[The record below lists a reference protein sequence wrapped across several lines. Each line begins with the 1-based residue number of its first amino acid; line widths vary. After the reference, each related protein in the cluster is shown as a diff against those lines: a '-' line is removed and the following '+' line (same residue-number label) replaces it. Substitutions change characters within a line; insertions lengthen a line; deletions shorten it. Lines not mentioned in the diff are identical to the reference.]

1 MKLHPY
7 KKYPEIIAKP
17 ARAREGFSMEIG
29 IHVLHVLHVPQ
40 ADADAPKAIKAG
52 SEGDPACPACAV
64 TLRVIDHAGQRLCV
78 TSSCRKMTCTEIANV
93 STKHRRQCRAL

>member
-1 MKLHPY
+1 VKYIKYMKLHPY

-40 ADADAPKAIKAG
+40 ADADAPE
-52 SEGDPACPACAV
+52 SDQSRQRRRSCLSC
-64 TLRVIDHAGQRLCV
+64 LRCYPPRHRSRWTTIMR
-78 TSSCRKMTCTEIANV
+78 EIIL
-93 STKHRRQCRAL
+93 S